1 MKQYL
6 DLAKDILDNGKH
18 HSDRTGVGT
27 TRVFGRQMRFDLR
40 EGFPLLTTKK
50 MFTRGIFL
58 ELFWMLKGYTNNN
71 WLKERGVNIWNEWA
85 EENGDLGPIYGHQ
98 WRHFDF
104 DGSAFAGEPQAHTGT
119 DQLANLL
126 DDIETNPNSRR
137 LIMTAWN
144 PNQVSNMSLPACHC
158 LVQFMVEETEGKGI
172 LHCHLY
178 QRSADLFLGVPFNI
192 ASYALLTHLIAEV
205 CHLDVGDF
213 IHTFGDVHIYDNHK
227 EAFATQF
234 AREPLQLPELFLGLD
249 THNRDPLDILTELDT
264 EDLKNGRIEVRHYE
278 HHAAIKADVAV

>member
-6 DLAKDILDNGKH
+6 DLAKDILANGNH

-27 TRVFGRQMRFDLR
+27 TRVFGRQMRFNLR

-50 MFTRGIFL
+50 MFTKGIFL
-58 ELFWMLKGYTNNN
+58 ELFWMLRGETNNS
-71 WLKERGVNIWNEWA
+71 WLTDRGVHIWDEWA
-85 EENGDLGPIYGHQ
+85 KGDGSMGPIYGHQ
-98 WRHFDF
+98 WRNF
-104 DGSAFAGEPQAHTGT
+104 DGDGLKQGE

-126 DDIETNPNSRR
+126 FDIENNPNSRR

-144 PNQVSNMSLPACHC
+144 PNQINEMALPACHC
-158 LVQFMVEETEGKGI
+158 LVQFQVEEGKHQPGT

-192 ASYALLTHLIAEV
+192 ASYALLTHLIAHV
-205 CHLDVGDF
+205 TNLQVGEF

-227 EAFATQF
+227 EAFAIQF
-234 AREPLQLPELFLGLD
+234 EREPKELPTINIDLDNKIEGGNLTPLGMLTSLDVKHLDMLQIAMQ
-249 THNRDPLDILTELDT
+249 HYDP
-264 EDLKNGRIEVRHYE
+264 HP
-278 HHAAIKADVAV
+278 AIKADVAV